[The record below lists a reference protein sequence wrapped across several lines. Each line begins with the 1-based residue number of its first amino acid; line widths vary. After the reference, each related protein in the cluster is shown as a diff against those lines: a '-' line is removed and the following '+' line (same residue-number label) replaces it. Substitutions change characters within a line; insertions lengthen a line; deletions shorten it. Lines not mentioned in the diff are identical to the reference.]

1 MFRPETKAVDSVA
14 STELAP
20 LSPARAESEGPVV
33 TVVWPGAQLVEK
45 SLEKDASYWLKC
57 VMEAEALH

>member
-1 MFRPETKAVDSVA
+1 MAL
-14 STELAP
+14 TELAP
-20 LSPARAESEGPVV
+20 LSPARAESEGPVA

-57 VMEAEALH
+57 VMKAETPH

>member
-1 MFRPETKAVDSVA
+1 MFWPETEPAESVA
-14 STELAP
+14 LTELAP

-57 VMEAEALH
+57 VMKAETPH